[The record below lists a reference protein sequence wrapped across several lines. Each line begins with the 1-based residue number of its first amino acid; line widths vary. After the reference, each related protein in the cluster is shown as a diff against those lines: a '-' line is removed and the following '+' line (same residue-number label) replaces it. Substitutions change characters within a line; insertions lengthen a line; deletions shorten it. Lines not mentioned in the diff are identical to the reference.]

1 MANFRKTISQLIGGM
16 QCVIGV
22 MATVFAFIIY
32 AYPVI
37 RETIAITS
45 ESELY
50 LYMFISSI
58 FGVFSILSGLLIIRE
73 EK

>member
-1 MANFRKTISQLIGGM
+1 MANFRKMISQFIGGL

-22 MATVFAFIIY
+22 TATVFAYIIY
-32 AYPVI
+32 AYPVV

-45 ESELY
+45 EGELY

-73 EK
+73 EI